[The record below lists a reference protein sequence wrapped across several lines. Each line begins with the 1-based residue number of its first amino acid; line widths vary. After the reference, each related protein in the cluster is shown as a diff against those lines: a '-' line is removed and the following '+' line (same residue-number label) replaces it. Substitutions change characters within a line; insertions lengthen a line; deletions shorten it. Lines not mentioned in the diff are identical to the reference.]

1 MGRIR
6 SFVERL
12 NCTACRILTL
22 LGKGADDLCDCRA
35 DDEASDAVTV
45 EKRAANEVAAD

>member
-1 MGRIR
+1 MAWIR
-6 SFVERL
+6 SFVEQLGRS
-12 NCTACRILTL
+12 ACRILTL
-22 LGKGADDLCDCRA
+22 LGKGADDLYDCRA